1 MKIIICGCGKIGST
15 LLSAL
20 VAEGHDLVALDD
32 DPAALAEVTNIRDED
47 VRSPDAGVFQ
57 RFAVRAVSAHSDH
70 VVDVGD
76 LRKGCRVVVE
86 RREVVSFDY

>member
-32 DPAALAEVTNIRDED
+32 DPAALAEVTNIHD
-47 VRSPDAGVFQ
+47 VIGV
-57 RFAVRAVSAHSDH
+57 RGNGADCET
-70 VVDVGD
+70 
-76 LRKGCRVVVE
+76 L
-86 RREVVSFDY
+86 